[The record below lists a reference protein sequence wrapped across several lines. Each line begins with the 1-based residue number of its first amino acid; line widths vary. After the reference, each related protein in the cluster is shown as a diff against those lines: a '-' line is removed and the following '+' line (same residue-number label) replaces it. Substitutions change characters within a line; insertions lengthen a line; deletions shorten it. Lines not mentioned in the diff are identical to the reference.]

1 MHPEVQNLIGTVE
14 RLSSRPVVVTEDPA
28 LKVMATISTARGGA
42 PAHFLRYRPGTM
54 AVDYLIAY
62 QLGFL
67 LRLFSCPIGERWEV
81 MATPAEQEKGIV
93 AMGMGD
99 LPRELAGHLVDSIV
113 TQMRTYSVGARVDA
127 WIWKNLPDLRD
138 EQEHSIRSQLDENVR
153 ALAPEI
159 RGQFPKPLVDANTTM
174 NAAFASAW
182 GDLLGDPRF
191 ALPYRALGYA
201 DRAGKL
207 LAILR
212 EVPAEPTS
220 DRILIERWAETFG
233 LVGAFHFEPHLLT

>member
-14 RLSSRPVVVTEDPA
+14 RLSDRPVVVTEDPD
-28 LKVMATISTARGGA
+28 LKVMATISTARGRA
-42 PAHFLRYRPGTM
+42 PAHILRFRPGTK

-67 LRLFSCPIGERWEV
+67 IRLFSCPLGVRWEV
-81 MATPAEQEKGIV
+81 MSKPAEQENGIA
-93 AMGMGD
+93 AMGLSD
-99 LPRELAGHLVDSIV
+99 LPRNLAGHLVDSIV
-113 TQMRTYSVGARVDA
+113 TQLRTYSVGARVDD
-127 WIWKNLPDLRD
+127 WIRKNLPELKE

-153 ALAPEI
+153 GLAPEI

-174 NAAFASAW
+174 NAAYASAW
-182 GDLLGDPRF
+182 GDLFGDPRF